1 MRRITTG
8 LASEPVAQCSVWLP
22 TSIISAFSFRSRTVA
37 RRTVQ
42 TLMGSYVALSTS
54 TRPPDQRPRPSA
66 SGPCRGWSP
75 SGTDPTGPG
84 GTAVA
89 ILREVYLRRGRERP
103 EYAHRSRVRA
113 QRLDRLRDR
122 GVARIAVE
130 IDEEH
135 V

>member
-22 TSIISAFSFRSRTVA
+22 ISITSAFSLRSSTVA
-37 RRTVQ
+37 RRTVH

-54 TRPPDQRPRPSA
+54 TRPPDQRPEPSA
-66 SGPCRGWSP
+66 PGPCRVWSP
-75 SGTDPTGPG
+75 SGTDPAGPG

-89 ILREVYLRRGRERP
+89 ILRGVQLRRRRERP
-103 EYAHRSRVRA
+103 EYPHAVGMAAERR
-113 QRLDRLRDR
+113 DRLRH
-122 GVARIAVE
+122 GRIVRAAVE
-130 IDEEH
+130 